1 MCPDDFALKFIA
13 IQNRPEKRMRRWNGW
28 GDDATTMALNPAA
41 RVMLVQRLGPGC
53 PGLDAD
59 RADLLKRIPGS
70 RLPTHP
76 MIQTDATTR
85 LSMAMG
91 ESFADWIRKRFGALP
106 AVPDGVAFVESAEQV
121 RELLDLAQSRNWVVI
136 PFAGGTSVAGHLDCP
151 VSERPILSIN
161 LSRMNR
167 LLHLDK
173 TSQLATFGAGT
184 PGPQVEAQL
193 RAQGYT
199 LGHFPQ
205 SFEYSTVGGWVVTR
219 SSGQQSLRYGRI
231 EQLFA
236 GGRMETPVG
245 TLTIPTLPAASAGP
259 DLREVV
265 MGSEGRFGVLTEAT
279 VRVTPLPESESFH
292 ALFLPNWDAAEA
304 AVRELVQR
312 KLPLSMMRLSNGIE
326 TETNLTLAGHARLIG
341 WMERYLNLRGCGAGK
356 CMLMLGV
363 TADQRTARH
372 ALREA
377 RRTLGKYGAVY
388 IGTAMGSKWAVN
400 RFKGPYLRNTL
411 WDAGYSADTIETAVD
426 WPNVKPLM
434 LSMEQTARD
443 VFAPYGQPVHAF
455 THLSHIYPQGCSI
468 YSQYVWATAPGGFA
482 PNMER
487 WQKLKAAVAATIAAH
502 GGTVSHQHGVG
513 RDHATHLADEKGP
526 LGMATLEQLCQHF
539 DPQRIMNPGKL
550 LQDGGPWAN

>member
-1 MCPDDFALKFIA
+1 
-13 IQNRPEKRMRRWNGW
+13 MRRWNGW
-28 GDDATTMALNPAA
+28 GDDATTMDLNAGA
-41 RVMLVQRLGPGC
+41 RAMLAQRLGPGC
-53 PGLDAD
+53 PGQDAV
-59 RADLLKRIPGS
+59 RADLLARIPAS
-70 RLPTHP
+70 RLPAHP
-76 MIQTDATTR
+76 LIQTDASTR
-85 LSMAMG
+85 LTMAMG

-121 RELLDLAQSRNWVVI
+121 RELLDLAHAQNWMVI
-136 PFAGGTSVAGHLDCP
+136 PFAGGTSVSGHLDCP
-151 VSERPILSIN
+151 VSELPILSLN

-259 DLREVV
+259 DLREIV

-279 VRVTPLPESESFH
+279 VRVSALPESESFH
-292 ALFLPNWDAAEA
+292 ALFLPDWDAAEA

-326 TETNLTLAGHARLIG
+326 TETNLTLAGHARLIA
-341 WMERYLNLRGCGAGK
+341 WLERYLALRGCREGK

-363 TADQRTARH
+363 TADKRTARH

-377 RRTLGKYGAVY
+377 RRTLGQHGAVY
-388 IGTAMGSKWAVN
+388 IGPAMGSKWAVN

-411 WDAGYSADTIETAVD
+411 WDAGYCADTIETAVD

-434 LSMEQTARD
+434 LAMEQTARD
-443 VFAPYGQPVHAF
+443 VFAPPGQPVHAF

-468 YSQYVWATAPGGFA
+468 YSQYVWATLPGGFA

-487 WQKLKAAVAATIAAH
+487 WRKLKAAVADTIAAH

-513 RDHATHLADEKGP
+513 RDHAAHLVDEKGP
-526 LGMATLEQLCQHF
+526 LGMATLAQLCQHF
-539 DPQRIMNPGKL
+539 DPKRIMNPGKL
-550 LQDGGPWAN
+550 LQDCGPWAT